1 MSVDWPWLSMC
12 LFWPLLGVLGV
23 LIFKKPWSIK
33 VWAILITALEWV
45 CCLMVIVGFDTSLP
59 GWQFIEDYAW
69 IQSFNIRFQL
79 AVDGLSVWLVLAN
92 AWLNL
97 MVMINNWSAQYKNLR
112 TYYALL
118 LLFEALSM
126 GILLADDLMLFFFF
140 WELSLVPVM
149 LLIAQFGIGAQS
161 RQAATQYTL
170 MMLLSG
176 VVLLIGIACL
186 EIRYLAEHA
195 GEFSF
200 SLQSLATLHLTESEQ
215 YGLLVLWLLAFAIKA
230 PLPPFHNWLP
240 LVALNAPPSLTA
252 LLFGMKLGL
261 FGMIR
266 LLIPLVPQALMHFQ
280 EILAVWAMVSVLY
293 AGVIAIRQT
302 NLRALLAYSSVS
314 HVALVFMAL
323 LAFNQQAWQ
332 GAGLQMLNFALIS
345 ASLMLMAGML
355 EKRFASND
363 LTHLGGLAKPLP
375 KFTLVFFGLIFASL
389 GLPGTS
395 GFIAEA
401 MLLLGVA
408 KTFPVMLGVML
419 LGSFVAAIYSVSFLK
434 KAFWGPVRHQAL
446 FLSDDLKLHE
456 TILLI
461 AVMVLIVIFGLLP
474 DIVLSFQA
482 PGLEFLLS
490 SIART

>member
-1 MSVDWPWLSMC
+1 
-12 LFWPLLGVLGV
+12 
-23 LIFKKPWSIK
+23 
-33 VWAILITALEWV
+33 
-45 CCLMVIVGFDTSLP
+45 
-59 GWQFIEDYAW
+59 
-69 IQSFNIRFQL
+69 
-79 AVDGLSVWLVLAN
+79 
-92 AWLNL
+92 
-97 MVMINNWSAQYKNLR
+97 
-112 TYYALL
+112 
-118 LLFEALSM
+118 
-126 GILLADDLMLFFFF
+126 
-140 WELSLVPVM
+140 
-149 LLIAQFGIGAQS
+149 
-161 RQAATQYTL
+161 
-170 MMLLSG
+170 
-176 VVLLIGIACL
+176 
-186 EIRYLAEHA
+186 
-195 GEFSF
+195 
-200 SLQSLATLHLTESEQ
+200 
-215 YGLLVLWLLAFAIKA
+215 
-230 PLPPFHNWLP
+230 
-240 LVALNAPPSLTA
+240 
-252 LLFGMKLGL
+252 
-261 FGMIR
+261 
-266 LLIPLVPQALMHFQ
+266 
-280 EILAVWAMVSVLY
+280 
-293 AGVIAIRQT
+293 
-302 NLRALLAYSSVS
+302 
-314 HVALVFMAL
+314 
-323 LAFNQQAWQ
+323 
-332 GAGLQMLNFALIS
+332 
-345 ASLMLMAGML
+345 MLMAGML